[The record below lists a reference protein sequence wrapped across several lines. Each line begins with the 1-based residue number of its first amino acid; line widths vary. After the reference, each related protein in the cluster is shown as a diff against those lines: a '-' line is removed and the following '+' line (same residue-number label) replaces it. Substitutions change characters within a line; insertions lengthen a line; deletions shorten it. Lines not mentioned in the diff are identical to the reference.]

1 LSTADW
7 TLTDG
12 DCRELLTL
20 LPDNSIDAIVT
31 DPPYEMNFMAKSW
44 DRAGIATDPH
54 VWNESWRVL
63 KPGGYV
69 LAFGGTRTFHRL
81 ACAIEDAGFEIRDC
95 LMWLYGTG
103 FPKSLN
109 VGNGIGTALK
119 PAWEPIIMAR
129 KPFKGTVKGNVA
141 EWGTG
146 GLNIDA
152 SRIEGRERTEYGLAT
167 ATRTHKNTYG
177 TPTASADFDSSLG
190 RWPANLLLD
199 EDSARLLDEQTGIM
213 QSPSS
218 YVRATDSRN
227 VNAYGAGIG
236 EKAGTLSQN
245 FGDTGGASRFF
256 YIAKASRSERDR
268 GCDELPLSTGGQAT
282 DRVDDSDGLNSPR
295 AGAGRTGGARCTHP
309 TIKPIKL
316 MRWLVKL
323 VTPPGGTVLDPF
335 VGSGTTGIAANLE
348 GYSFIGFDQD
358 PTYIAFATARI
369 AHWAAT

>member
-44 DRAGIATDPH
+44 DRAGIATDSH
-54 VWNESWRVL
+54 VWTENWRVL
-63 KPGGYV
+63 KPGGYA

-152 SRIEGRERTEYGLAT
+152 SRIGNELMVNAPAGNKPG
-167 ATRTHKNTYG
+167 G
-177 TPTASADFDSSLG
+177 SSLQMSVYGMPQGGAATTSTG
-190 RWPANLLLD
+190 RWPANVLLD
-199 EDSARLLDEQTGIM
+199 EDSARLLDEQTGELG
-213 QSPSS
+213 
-218 YVRATDSRN
+218 VSRGTQ
-227 VNAYGAGIG
+227 VLGESHPYGVYGSRIKDI
-236 EKAGTLSQN
+236 EKPVG

-256 YIAKASRSERDR
+256 YTAKASRNERDR

-282 DRVDDSDGLNSPR
+282 DRVDDSDGLKSPR
-295 AGAGRTGGARCTHP
+295 AGAGRTGGARNTHP
-309 TIKPIKL
+309 TVKPVKL
-316 MRWLVKL
+316 MRWLVRL

-335 VGSGTTGIAANLE
+335 TGSGTTGIAANLE
-348 GYSFIGFDQD
+348 GYSFIGFDLD
-358 PTYIAFATARI
+358 PSYIAIATARI
-369 AHWAAT
+369 AHWAAA